1 MSRPA
6 WLHWSPLLSP
16 LESLLIIG
24 LLVGALGAGYYVHAT
39 LERVRHRLPAEI
51 LTQAE
56 QVHLVIQEV
65 NLLVQAIELA
75 RLEPS
80 LARREAVIIHN
91 QLLLDRLLAV
101 RAGYVLD
108 NLLGV
113 AALHAL
119 VYPAAEDIRRW
130 LNQGLPGLTVDSP
143 LLMWLVEIRAR
154 DAHGRTMAL
163 FRQANATAT
172 RLVREESDQLEQ
184 FRASLLLLLAMLTGL
199 ALLALHLFLRKRR
212 AETRLATLR
221 EQLADAIESIPE
233 GFILCDAE
241 DRIVLCNGPFR
252 QMYACVATQLQPG
265 TPFVELT
272 WAFLSTGLVSQR
284 EQTLDELL
292 AGRMACHH
300 YPGAPFEQELQDGR
314 RLRISERRTRD
325 GGIVGIHADI
335 TDIRRTQE
343 RLHYLASHDPLTG
356 LVNRGYCRQRLEQA
370 LARARRHHNQ
380 FAVLYLDLD
389 RFKQVNDTLG
399 HHVGDELLRAVARRL
414 KGCLRDEDT
423 LARLGGDEFLI
434 ILEDLANVTA
444 AVTAAQRLLDAM
456 ATPFTL
462 GSNTLSMSTSLGI
475 ACYPDHG
482 NNTSELVQHADLA
495 GYWAKSQGPNRY
507 CLYTGDLPEG
517 IGRRVHF
524 SKPVADG
531 DDDGL
536 SSQVE
541 RA

>member
-1 MSRPA
+1 MNRPA
-6 WLHWSPLLSP
+6 WLHWPRLLSP
-16 LESLLIIG
+16 LESVLIVSLI
-24 LLVGALGAGYYVHAT
+24 VGALGAGYYVHAT
-39 LERVRHRLPAEI
+39 LERVRYRLPAEI
-51 LTQAE
+51 LEQAE
-56 QVHLVIQEV
+56 QVHLVIHEV
-65 NLLVQAIELA
+65 DLLVQTIELA
-75 RLEPS
+75 RLDPGP
-80 LARREAVIIHN
+80 ARREVVIVHN
-91 QLLLDRLLAV
+91 QLLLDRLLAI

-130 LNQGLPGLTVDSP
+130 LNQGLPGLAIDSP
-143 LLMWLVEIRAR
+143 LLIWLVEIRAR
-154 DAHGRTMAL
+154 DAHARTMAL
-163 FRQANATAT
+163 FRQANASAA
-172 RLVREESDQLEQ
+172 RLVREESDRLEQ
-184 FRASLLLLLAMLTGL
+184 FRASLLLLLAVLTGL
-199 ALLALHLFLRKRR
+199 ALLALHLFLRKQRI
-212 AETRLATLR
+212 ETRLAALR

-252 QMYACVATQLQPG
+252 QLYACVAAQLQPG

-272 WAFLSTGLVSQR
+272 RAFLGTGLVSER

-300 YPGAPFEQELQDGR
+300 HPGSPFEQELPDGR

-335 TDIRRTQE
+335 TDIRHTQE
-343 RLHYLASHDPLTG
+343 RLHYLANHDPLTG
-356 LVNRGYCRQRLEQA
+356 LVNRGYCRERLEQA

-389 RFKQVNDTLG
+389 HFKQVNDTLG

-434 ILEDLANVTA
+434 LLEDLADVAA
-444 AVTAAQRLLDAM
+444 AVTAARRLLDAL
-456 ATPFTL
+456 AIPFTL
-462 GSNTLSMSTSLGI
+462 GSNTLSMSTSMGI

-482 NNTSELVQHADLA
+482 NHVGELVQHADVA
-495 GYWAKSQGPNRY
+495 GYWAKSQGPNCY
-507 CLYTGDLPEG
+507 CLYTPDLQEG
-517 IGRRVHF
+517 MSRRIHF
-524 SKPVADG
+524 SGPLADG

-536 SSQVE
+536 SSQ
-541 RA
+541 ANPC